1 MKECPMRRR
10 DLMMTAGL
18 LTAGAL
24 AIMSRRIATAAQSP
38 ASSSPTA
45 PSQAVPSP
53 VVLELFTSQGCSSC
67 PPADALL
74 TELAPHPNIVA
85 LTWHVDYWNNR
96 AWRDPYAR
104 PEWTARQRQ
113 YADALQTEVY
123 TPALAV
129 NGTKMLVGSDR
140 ASVRAA
146 ITDAPVLIVPVT
158 LQRTDAGLAAQI
170 GARPDAALVTLVVY
184 DPARATSVDGG
195 ENAGRTLKET
205 HIVRSATPVPT
216 PAGAA
221 TLSLPAIPGSQGAV
235 LLIQDRNL
243 GILGAAQVRAA
254 GEAIA

>member
-1 MKECPMRRR
+1 M
-10 DLMMTAGL
+10 
-18 LTAGAL
+18 
-24 AIMSRRIATAAQSP
+24 
-38 ASSSPTA
+38 
-45 PSQAVPSP
+45 
-53 VVLELFTSQGCSSC
+53 VLELFTSQGCSSC

-129 NGTKMLVGSDR
+129 NGTKILVGSDR

-146 ITDAPVLIVPVT
+146 ITAAPTLTVPVS
-158 LQRTDAGLAAQI
+158 LQRTDAGLLAQI
-170 GARPDAALVTLVVY
+170 GARPDAASVTLVVY
-184 DPARATSVDGG
+184 DPVHATSVGGG

-205 HIVRSATPVPT
+205 HIVRSATPVPAPT

-254 GEAIA
+254 GEAVA

>member
-1 MKECPMRRR
+1 MRRR
-10 DLMMTAGL
+10 DVILA
-18 LTAGAL
+18 AGAL
-24 AIMSRRIATAAQSP
+24 AVAPRMAIATAAP
-38 ASSSPTA
+38 L
-45 PSQAVPSP
+45 

-74 TELAPHPNIVA
+74 TELAPHPGIVA
-85 LTWHVDYWNNR
+85 LTWHVDYWNNH

-146 ITDAPVLIVPVT
+146 ITAAPALIVPVT